1 MTVVIFLYWSFH
13 IILCVSLDFWNTK
26 NLVCGKTRHRCL
38 CSPRVEIGGRRGAV
52 NSPPTGLELCEEL
65 CCRQF
70 GFMCDPA
77 TAPHVTPKWEGGRI
91 VLSYQVE
98 SIPPECTDRRHKCSE
113 RPGTGRGE
121 EVKRCMDGEGHG
133 KEEELDQKSE
143 GGHGRGRALK
153 SVWSLCVCV
162 CKRNTHRILIIPRSH

>member
-1 MTVVIFLYWSFH
+1 M
-13 IILCVSLDFWNTK
+13 
-26 NLVCGKTRHRCL
+26 
-38 CSPRVEIGGRRGAV
+38 EIGGRRGAV

-121 EVKRCMDGEGHG
+121 EVIIVSKLNFKNEQEM
-133 KEEELDQKSE
+133 
-143 GGHGRGRALK
+143 
-153 SVWSLCVCV
+153 VWSKDCLFCLKFISKSTRKKSS
-162 CKRNTHRILIIPRSH
+162 KR